1 MNQQDIEQVVKAVLL
16 KMQSS
21 DTPPAAVHEMGVFA
35 SLDDAVAAAKVAQQ
49 GLKSVAMRQLAIA
62 AIREAG
68 EKHARDLAELAVS
81 ETGMGRVEDK
91 FAKNVAQARGTP
103 GVECLSP
110 QVLTGDNGL
119 TLIENAPWGVVAS
132 VTPSTNP
139 AATVIN
145 NAISLIA
152 AGNSVIFAPHPAAK
166 KVSQRAITLL
176 NQAIVAAGGPEN
188 LLVTVANPDIET
200 AQRLFKFPG
209 IGLLVVTG
217 GEAVVEAARKH
228 TNKRLIAAG
237 AGNPPVVVDETADLA
252 RAAQSIVKGASFDN
266 NIICADEKV
275 LIVVDSVADEL
286 MRLMEGQHAVKLTAE
301 QTQQLQSVLLKNI
314 DERGKGTVSRDWV
327 GRDAAKIAAAIGL
340 KVPEQ
345 TRLLFV
351 ETTAEHPFAV
361 TELMMPVLP
370 VVRVANV
377 ADAIALAV
385 KLEGGCHH
393 TAAMHSRNIENM
405 NQMANAIDTSIFV
418 KNGPCIAGL
427 GLKFIPEKMINGFQI
442 FAKFLVA
449 LITLGLAAAV
459 VKFLLGW
466 ELIPGL
472 DPIFMAPGDKPGEVM
487 RAIEVIG
494 SISCVL
500 LGAYPMVLLLTRW
513 FEKPLMSVGKVLNM
527 NNIAAAGMV
536 ATLANNIPMF
546 GMMKQMDT
554 RGKVINCAFAV
565 SAAFALGDHL
575 GFAAANMNAMIFP
588 MIVGKLIGGVT
599 AIGVAMMLVPKEDA
613 SAAKTEAEAQS

>member
-119 TLIENAPWGVVAS
+119 TLIENAPWDVVAS

-166 KVSQRAITLL
+166 KSPSGRSRCSTRRLL
-176 NQAIVAAGGPEN
+176 PQAGRKTYW
-188 LLVTVANPDIET
+188 LLWQIRISKPRSVCS
-200 AQRLFKFPG
+200 FPG

-301 QTQQLQSVLLKNI
+301 QAQQLQPVLLKNI

-340 KVPEQ
+340 NVPQE

-427 GLKFIPEKMINGFQI
+427 GLGGEGWTTMT
-442 FAKFLVA
+442 
-449 LITLGLAAAV
+449 ITT
-459 VKFLLGW
+459 
-466 ELIPGL
+466 PT
-472 DPIFMAPGDKPGEVM
+472 GEGVTSA
-487 RAIEVIG
+487 RTFVRLRR
-494 SISCVL
+494 CVL
-500 LGAYPMVLLLTRW
+500 V
-513 FEKPLMSVGKVLNM
+513 
-527 NNIAAAGMV
+527 
-536 ATLANNIPMF
+536 
-546 GMMKQMDT
+546 D
-554 RGKVINCAFAV
+554 AFR
-565 SAAFALGDHL
+565 
-575 GFAAANMNAMIFP
+575 
-588 MIVGKLIGGVT
+588 IV
-599 AIGVAMMLVPKEDA
+599 
-613 SAAKTEAEAQS
+613 

>member
-16 KMQSS
+16 KMQDSS
-21 DTPPAAVHEMGVFA
+21 KPTGTVHEMGVFA
-35 SLDDAVAAAKVAQQ
+35 SLDDAVAAAKLAQQ
-49 GLKSVAMRQLAIA
+49 GLKSVAMRQLAIH

-68 EKHARDLAELAVS
+68 EKHARELAELAVS
-81 ETGMGRVEDK
+81 ETGMGRVDDK

-139 AATVIN
+139 AA
-145 NAISLIA
+145 
-152 AGNSVIFAPHPAAK
+152 K

-176 NQAIVAAGGPEN
+176 NQAVVAAGGPEN

-200 AQRLFKFPG
+200 AQRLFKYPG

-217 GEAVVEAARKH
+217 GEAVVDAARKH

-237 AGNPPVVVDETADLA
+237 AGNPPVVVDETADLP

-286 MRLMEGQHAVKLTAE
+286 MRLMEGQHAVKLTAAQAE
-301 QTQQLQSVLLKNI
+301 QLQPVLLKNI

-327 GRDAAKIAAAIGL
+327 GRDAGKIAAAIGL
-340 KVPEQ
+340 NVPDQ

-351 ETTAEHPFAV
+351 ETSANHPFAV
-361 TELMMPVLP
+361 TEMMMPVLP

-377 ADAIALAV
+377 EDAIALAV
-385 KLEGGCHH
+385 QLEGGCHH
-393 TAAMHSRNIENM
+393 TAAMHSRNIDNM
-405 NQMANAIDTSIFV
+405 NLMANAIDTSIFV

-427 GLKFIPEKMINGFQI
+427 GLGGEGWTTMT
-442 FAKFLVA
+442 
-449 LITLGLAAAV
+449 ITT
-459 VKFLLGW
+459 
-466 ELIPGL
+466 PT
-472 DPIFMAPGDKPGEVM
+472 GEGVTSA
-487 RAIEVIG
+487 RTFVRLRR
-494 SISCVL
+494 CVL
-500 LGAYPMVLLLTRW
+500 VDAFRIVSGMTHGARRT
-513 FEKPLMSVGKVLNM
+513 
-527 NNIAAAGMV
+527 
-536 ATLANNIPMF
+536 TLAHHKTAKSGGPVSSDARCQRHTAVAGCGF
-546 GMMKQMDT
+546 GY
-554 RGKVINCAFAV
+554 
-565 SAAFALGDHL
+565 L
-575 GFAAANMNAMIFP
+575 
-588 MIVGKLIGGVT
+588 
-599 AIGVAMMLVPKEDA
+599 
-613 SAAKTEAEAQS
+613 

>member
-16 KMQSS
+16 KMKDSS
-21 DTPPAAVHEMGVFA
+21 QPASTVHEMGVFA
-35 SLDDAVAAAKVAQQ
+35 SLDDAVAAAKRAQQ
-49 GLKSVAMRQLAIA
+49 GLKSVAMRQLAIH

-68 EKHARDLAELAVS
+68 EKHARELAELAVS
-81 ETGMGRVEDK
+81 ETGMGRVDDK

-152 AGNSVIFAPHPAAK
+152 AGNSVVFAPHPAAK

-176 NQAIVAAGGPEN
+176 NQAVVAAGGPEN

-200 AQRLFKFPG
+200 AQRLFKYPG
-209 IGLLVVTG
+209 IGLLVVD
-217 GEAVVEAARKH
+217 AARKH

-237 AGNPPVVVDETADLA
+237 AGNPPVVVDETADLP

-286 MRLMEGQHAVKLTAE
+286 MRLMEGQHAVKLTAAQAE
-301 QTQQLQSVLLKNI
+301 QLQPVLLKNI

-327 GRDAAKIAAAIGL
+327 GRDAGKIAAAIGL
-340 KVPEQ
+340 NVPDQ

-351 ETTAEHPFAV
+351 ETPANHPFAV
-361 TELMMPVLP
+361 TEMMMPVLP

-377 ADAIALAV
+377 EEAIALAV
-385 KLEGGCHH
+385 QLEGGCHH
-393 TAAMHSRNIENM
+393 TAAMHSRNIDNM

-427 GLKFIPEKMINGFQI
+427 GLGGEGWTTMT
-442 FAKFLVA
+442 
-449 LITLGLAAAV
+449 ITT
-459 VKFLLGW
+459 
-466 ELIPGL
+466 PT
-472 DPIFMAPGDKPGEVM
+472 GEGVTSA
-487 RAIEVIG
+487 RTFVRLRR
-494 SISCVL
+494 CVL
-500 LGAYPMVLLLTRW
+500 V
-513 FEKPLMSVGKVLNM
+513 
-527 NNIAAAGMV
+527 
-536 ATLANNIPMF
+536 
-546 GMMKQMDT
+546 D
-554 RGKVINCAFAV
+554 AFR
-565 SAAFALGDHL
+565 
-575 GFAAANMNAMIFP
+575 
-588 MIVGKLIGGVT
+588 IV
-599 AIGVAMMLVPKEDA
+599 
-613 SAAKTEAEAQS
+613 

>member
-152 AGNSVIFAPHPAAK
+152 AGNSV
-166 KVSQRAITLL
+166 SQRAITLL

-301 QTQQLQSVLLKNI
+301 QAQQLQPVLLKNI

-340 KVPEQ
+340 NVPQE

-427 GLKFIPEKMINGFQI
+427 GLGGEGWTTMT
-442 FAKFLVA
+442 
-449 LITLGLAAAV
+449 ITT
-459 VKFLLGW
+459 
-466 ELIPGL
+466 PT
-472 DPIFMAPGDKPGEVM
+472 GEGVTSA
-487 RAIEVIG
+487 RTFVRLRR
-494 SISCVL
+494 CVL
-500 LGAYPMVLLLTRW
+500 V
-513 FEKPLMSVGKVLNM
+513 
-527 NNIAAAGMV
+527 
-536 ATLANNIPMF
+536 
-546 GMMKQMDT
+546 D
-554 RGKVINCAFAV
+554 AFR
-565 SAAFALGDHL
+565 
-575 GFAAANMNAMIFP
+575 
-588 MIVGKLIGGVT
+588 IV
-599 AIGVAMMLVPKEDA
+599 
-613 SAAKTEAEAQS
+613 